1 MVVSNMRWLMLL
13 RVLSIRNERIR
24 VVFTALTVGALIVC
38 ALASVYFDVNVK
50 MGSELRAFGA
60 NFYVGPS
67 TEHFL
72 PESDFDMVMKEAPE
86 GLIVGASPYLFGS
99 TRTELEQVVIVGVH
113 FNDMQVLVPYWQVEG
128 QWIGVN
134 FDERNIMIG
143 RKLASRLEVGV
154 GDSLT
159 LVKDGAKA
167 SFRVKGILDA
177 GDTSDSLIF
186 MNLQVAQAWLEDE
199 GKISYALF
207 NVQNSLGQ
215 VDEFAQKL
223 SQKYPQLSVRP
234 IRKVSSNEGAVLK
247 KIQGLM
253 GLVSIVILLLS
264 TLCVNTSLTAI
275 ISERQREFALKK
287 ALGASNKSII
297 KQTLLETLVIALV
310 SSSLGIILG
319 FLVAQ
324 VLGQTI
330 FSSSISLRW
339 PVIPITFVL
348 SVAVALIAAVIPL
361 RKIMMIQ
368 PALVLKGE

>member
-1 MVVSNMRWLMLL
+1 MVGNKMRWRMLW
-13 RVLSIRNERIR
+13 RILSIRNERIR
-24 VVFTALTVGALIVC
+24 VVFSALTVGALIVC

-50 MGSELRAFGA
+50 MGTELRAFGA
-60 NFYVGPS
+60 NFYVGPAY
-67 TEHFL
+67 EHFL
-72 PESDFDMVMKEAPE
+72 PEENFDTVMEEAPP
-86 GLIVGASPYLFGS
+86 GLILAGSPYLFGS
-99 TRTELEQVVIVGVH
+99 ARTELEQVVIAGVH
-113 FNDMQVLVPYWQVEG
+113 FASLQALVPYWQIEG

-143 RKLASRLEVGV
+143 RKLASRLEVKV

-159 LVKDGAKA
+159 LVKEGGKA
-167 SFRVKGILDA
+167 TFRIKGILDA

-186 MNLQVAQAWLEDE
+186 MNLQVAQDWLGEQ

-207 NVQNSLGQ
+207 SVQNALGE
-215 VDEFAQKL
+215 VDTFAEQLAQKH
-223 SQKYPQLSVRP
+223 PELSVRP
-234 IRKVSSNEGAVLK
+234 IRKVSSNEGDVLN

-297 KQTLLETLVIALV
+297 EQTLLETMVIAFAASV
-310 SSSLGIILG
+310 LGVILG
-319 FLVAQ
+319 FVIAQ

-348 SVAVALIAAVIPL
+348 SIAVALVAAIIPL
-361 RKIMMIQ
+361 RKIMTIQ